1 MHWSAVGYPRVWVT
15 DYLLREMGD
24 IWKCCGGYLLVGAR
38 GRYLVVC
45 VGISVVKYGPDIWVG
60 RVVHV
65 SG

>member
-1 MHWSAVGYPRVWVT
+1 MNWSAVGYPRVWVT
-15 DYLLREMGD
+15 DYLLRENGD
-24 IWKCCGGYLLVGAR
+24 IWKCCGGYLLVRAW

-45 VGISVVKYGPDIWVG
+45 LGISVVKYGPDIWVG